1 MNDKTPTKML
11 VFIILCVLCGNGNH
25 VSGSGSEYYYIN
37 ITLCV
42 LEVTGLARLAVSRS
56 LMRPGRGHFFLAAR
70 LVSVTSRNTGADC
83 TLANFF
89 CKHFKY
95 CCCKYRRGRGVAVL
109 WGLTGCTLAKYDEY
123 SMIILEA
130 ENVGQMCCSVIV
142 KINDAYSVPV
152 PVIVPSSLRI
162 WLTIELGRGNNN
174 KTICND
180 SLSYHFQL
188 LHVQF

>member
-1 MNDKTPTKML
+1 MYSL
-11 VFIILCVLCGNGNH
+11 FH
-25 VSGSGSEYYYIN
+25 VYYEVMVTMSRAVDQNIIN

-56 LMRPGRGHFFLAAR
+56 LMRPGRGHFFLGAR

-89 CKHFKY
+89 ANISNIAAANIALE
-95 CCCKYRRGRGVAVL
+95 GEAVL
-109 WGLTGCTLAKYDEY
+109 WGLTGSDGCTLAKYDEY

-130 ENVGQMCCSVIV
+130 ENVGQMCCSAIV

-162 WLTIELGRGNNN
+162 WLTIELGRGNNIQ
-174 KTICND
+174 TICND
-180 SLSYHFQL
+180 SLSLHFQL
-188 LHVQF
+188 LHVKF